1 MMLGYV
7 FLALSAVV
15 YAIGIVAQ
23 TVAARRTEI
32 RDRVDP
38 GLLVRLATDRIYLVG
53 FTSQVAGF
61 VLTFLARATLPLYL
75 VQAGA
80 SSAVGLAAVIG
91 LTVLGWKVR
100 VAEIGV
106 LVVMAAGLLLL
117 VGAAEPSPGRD
128 LPTVMAAGLIAILV
142 LAALLAVPAA
152 RLPRARGAVA
162 MGVLAGVAFA
172 VLAIASRPIASGPLL
187 ELAFEPLAWL
197 MVVSA
202 LVGQTLLAAAL
213 QRGTT
218 TATAA
223 SMDATTVVLA
233 SVVGLAV
240 LGDQVVAGRLW
251 WVVAGLVLVVGGV
264 LAMAVVSRASGVS
277 EAEVSGT
284 TRVPPSA
291 PPVVRTSAG
300 PPPQA
305 EDTG

>member
-1 MMLGYV
+1 MLGYV

-32 RDRVDP
+32 RDRVDL
-38 GLLVRLATDRIYLVG
+38 GLLARLATDRIYLVG
-53 FTSQVAGF
+53 FASQVAGF

-91 LTVLGWKVR
+91 LTVLGWRVR
-100 VAEIGV
+100 AAEIGV
-106 LVVMAAGLLLL
+106 LVVIAAGLLLL

-128 LPTVMAAGLIAILV
+128 LPTAMAVGLVAILV
-142 LAALLAVPAA
+142 LTALLAVPAA

-172 VLAIASRPIASGPLL
+172 VLAVASRPIASGPLL

-223 SMDATTVVLA
+223 PMDATTVVLA

-264 LAMAVVSRASGVS
+264 LAMAVVSRA
-277 EAEVSGT
+277 
-284 TRVPPSA
+284 TRVPPNA
-291 PPVVRTSAG
+291 PPLVHTSAG
-300 PPPQA
+300 PPPRA
-305 EDTG
+305 GGTG

>member
-38 GLLVRLATDRIYLVG
+38 GLLARLATDRIYLVG

-128 LPTVMAAGLIAILV
+128 LPTAMAAGLIALLV

-277 EAEVSGT
+277 EALFEPTGT
-284 TRVPPSA
+284 VETM
-291 PPVVRTSAG
+291 
-300 PPPQA
+300 A

>member
-1 MMLGYV
+1 MLGYV

-23 TVAARRTEI
+23 TVAVRRTEI

-38 GLLVRLATDRIYLVG
+38 GLLARLATDRIYLVG

-80 SSAVGLAAVIG
+80 SSAVGLAAVVG
-91 LTVLGWKVR
+91 LTVLGWKVGP
-100 VAEIGV
+100 AEIGV

-117 VGAAEPSPGRD
+117 VGAAEPSTGRD
-128 LPTVMAAGLIAILV
+128 LPAAMAVGLVAILV

-152 RLPRARGAVA
+152 RLQRARGAVA

-187 ELAFEPLAWL
+187 ELPFEPLAWL

-233 SVVGLAV
+233 SLVGLVV

-264 LAMAVVSRASGVS
+264 LAMAVVSRTTQVS
-277 EAEVSGT
+277 
-284 TRVPPSA
+284 PSP
-291 PPVVRTSAG
+291 PPVVRTPAAS
-300 PPPQA
+300 PPQA
-305 EDTG
+305 EDAG